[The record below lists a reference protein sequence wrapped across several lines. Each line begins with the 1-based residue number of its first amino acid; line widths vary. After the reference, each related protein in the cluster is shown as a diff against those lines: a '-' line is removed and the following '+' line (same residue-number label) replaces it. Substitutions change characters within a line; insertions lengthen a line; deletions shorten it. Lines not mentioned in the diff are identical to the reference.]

1 MIIFMITFK
10 QINIY
15 IYIYICICMCVFTY
29 IYIYICI
36 CVYVYMYMYIHC
48 REDGAEDLAVD
59 DVEEV
64 RAFREAVGAARY
76 VEAHRHR
83 GPTEGPHP
91 Q

>member
-1 MIIFMITFK
+1 
-10 QINIY
+10 
-15 IYIYICICMCVFTY
+15 
-29 IYIYICI
+29 
-36 CVYVYMYMYIHC
+36 MYIHC